1 VTDND
6 RLLFFGALAVLGAV
20 LAGSQSGLLSFGGG
34 VDYDIDGDA
43 CERTGSDSFECPT
56 QNRPRGDLDAVS
68 SELIGE
74 AETSELDENGASGL
88 LRGENILV
96 SDRDGA
102 GVEFNGDAYA
112 GKCTV
117 TAGFE
122 ANDEVIVV
130 EVPGEL
136 TDSAP
141 LGCRTDSV
149 SAESVELAECDYP
162 PFDGLSQEEA
172 CREALDFSYGEY
184 INVEYELRDDS
195 DGDGVFDRNDQCPN
209 EAGQLENGC
218 ANTPP
223 TVSIDAPDRVEDEAE
238 FTVTASATDPDGQGL
253 SYEWSNGETGRSAT
267 YSFARSGVDR
277 ELSVTVSDGLGSVS
291 ESATVEVVDGSTSP
305 PEGSD
310 GRDGDSNQGVLVSV
324 LLDLLSVLPLVS
336 LG

>member
-1 VTDND
+1 VTDNN
-6 RLLFFGALAVLGAV
+6 RVLFFGALAVLGVV

-56 QNRPRGDLDAVS
+56 QSRPSGELDAVS

-74 AETSELDENGASGL
+74 EETSELDENGASGL

-117 TAGFE
+117 TVGFE

-130 EVPGEL
+130 EVPGDL

-141 LGCRTDSV
+141 LGCRTESV

-162 PFDGLSQEEA
+162 PFNGLSQDEA
-172 CREALDFSYGEY
+172 CREALGFSYGEY
-184 INVEYELRDDS
+184 ISVEYELRADS
-195 DGDGVFDRNDQCPN
+195 DGDGVFDRNDECPN
-209 EAGQLENGC
+209 EAGRLENGC

-223 TVSIDAPDRVEDEAE
+223 TVSVDAPEAFEDEEE
-238 FTVTASATDPDGQGL
+238 FTVSASASDPDGQEL
-253 SYEWSNGETGRSAT
+253 SYSWSNGETGRSAT
-267 YSFARSGVDR
+267 YQFARSGVER
-277 ELSVTVSDGLGSVS
+277 ELSVTVSDGLDSVT
-291 ESATVEVVDGSTSP
+291 ESATVEVVDDSMPSDD
-305 PEGSD
+305 GSD
-310 GRDGDSNQGVLVSV
+310 ERDGDSNQGGLVSV
-324 LLDLLSVLPLVS
+324 LLELLSVLPLVS
-336 LG
+336 LA